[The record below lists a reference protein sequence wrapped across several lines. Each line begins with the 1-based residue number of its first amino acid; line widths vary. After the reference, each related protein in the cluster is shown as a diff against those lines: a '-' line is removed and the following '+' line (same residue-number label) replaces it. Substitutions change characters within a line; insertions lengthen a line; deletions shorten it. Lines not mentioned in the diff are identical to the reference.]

1 MNISPSSLFL
11 GLAAFRSETLGS
23 LIGSSSGGKNDASW
37 AAAFQGISANDA
49 STSPLSMLTQGSAVK
64 GLAPTGRNLGLF
76 DPESAYKMMSVIN
89 NNDVSYKAQFSQ
101 LSQMKSAVSQ
111 MEGAGKSLGE
121 ISGSTSNQ
129 DITSQLQNFVSQ
141 YNSWIERFTPDV
153 QKGGMLADTQA
164 AQISRYELDQS
175 IKNPFNGAADGVHGM
190 RDLGLTIDPN
200 TRLAAL
206 DTGKLDSLLTSNR
219 TGAINAVQEF
229 STSFTRSASLLN
241 SEGNFIP
248 NRLNNLDR
256 VIDYFADHKRALQ
269 EEFGT
274 GDAARPSGKIAQA
287 LAAYQQIYGA

>member
-11 GLAAFRSETLGS
+11 GLATFRSQTLGS
-23 LIGSSSGGKNDASW
+23 LIGSSSGGKDDASW
-37 AAAFQGISANDA
+37 AAAFQGFSADDA
-49 STSPLSMLTQGSAVK
+49 STSPLSMLTEGGAVK

-89 NNDVSYKAQFSQ
+89 NNDVSYKAQFSV

-111 MEGAGKSLGE
+111 MEGAGQSLGE

-129 DITSQLQNFVSQ
+129 DIAAQLQNFVSQ

-153 QKGGMLADTQA
+153 QKGGMLSDTQA

-200 TRLAAL
+200 TRLATL
-206 DTGKLDSLLTSNR
+206 DTGKLDSLLSSNR
-219 TGAINAVQEF
+219 TGAIDAVEEF
-229 STSFTRSASLLN
+229 SASFTKSASLLN
-241 SEGNFIP
+241 SDGNFIP

-256 VIDYFADHKRALQ
+256 VIDYFADHKQALQ

-274 GDAARPSGKIAQA
+274 GDAARPSGKVAQA